1 MTATPTATKSNSPG
15 KKKHDSERQSEIVQ
29 RCFLV
34 NLDQRPDRLRE
45 WVDQLP
51 TPWPFPEPE
60 RFPAIDGRRVP
71 PPTHWRAGNGAWG
84 CYRSHCLILEKCLS
98 EGIDSYVVFED
109 DAGFCDGFANR
120 LDQFVAEL
128 PDDWGLA
135 YLGGQH
141 LHSVAHPPV
150 KISEHVYLPYNVNRT
165 HAFMVRGRSNMVSL
179 YRHLHSRDWKKA
191 NHIDHHLGR
200 LIQRRYHGIARRN
213 VRKGAVAVYTP
224 DRWMVGQ
231 LPTRSN
237 ISGRRWN
244 ETRFFNDAVNVDHE
258 EEPFF
263 AVLGPHRSGTS
274 CVAMILHHLG
284 IHIGNQLGGFEA
296 TGGGEAIGLMEL
308 CETAMKFPAT
318 EPTVSDIEL
327 THRLKKFIVGKKSE
341 AVRDETVAGGK
352 YPHLCRFAKHVYAAI
367 GDSMRII
374 AVDRPIEASIRSLQS
389 RSRKSRGHWYA
400 ATSNECERLQRSLLK
415 HREEFIATHP
425 NVPVHRIDF
434 ASLTSD
440 PKPEIDRLVTFLG
453 IDPDQDEIEAAI
465 AHVNPN
471 LRKHG

>member
-1 MTATPTATKSNSPG
+1 MTTVPATSTTTRANLAAK
-15 KKKHDSERQSEIVQ
+15 QSEKQNSLVE
-29 RCFLV
+29 RCFLI
-34 NLDQRPDRLRE
+34 NLDGRHDRLRE
-45 WVDQLP
+45 WFDQLP
-51 TPWPFPEPE
+51 KPWPFPKPE
-60 RFPAIDGRRVP
+60 RFAAIDGRRVP

-109 DAGFCDGFANR
+109 DAGFCNDFAKR
-120 LDQFVAEL
+120 FQKFVCEL

-141 LHSVAHPPV
+141 LYSVAHPPV
-150 KISEHVYLPYNVNRT
+150 RISEHVYLPYNVNRT

-200 LIQRRYHGIARRN
+200 MIQRRYHGIARRN
-213 VRKGAVAVYTP
+213 VGKGSVAVYAP
-224 DRWMVGQ
+224 DRWLVGQ

-237 ISGRRWN
+237 ISGRRWS

-274 CVAMILHHLG
+274 CVAMICHHLG
-284 IHIGNQLGGFEA
+284 VHMGNQLGGFEA
-296 TGGGEAIGLMEL
+296 TGGGEAVGLMEL
-308 CETAMKFPAT
+308 CEAVMKFPAAD
-318 EPTVSDIEL
+318 PTISDSDL
-327 THRLKKFIVGKKSE
+327 TYRLKKFFVGKKSE

-352 YPHLCRFAKHVYAAI
+352 YPHLCRFADHIHKAI
-367 GDSMRII
+367 GNSMRII

-389 RSRKSRGHWYA
+389 RSRKHRGNWYA
-400 ATSNECERLQRSLLK
+400 ATPQQCEQLQRSLLK
-415 HREEFIATHP
+415 HREDFIAAHP
-425 NVPVHRIDF
+425 DIPVHRIDF
-434 ASLTSD
+434 ASLTSNT
-440 PKPEIDRLVTFLG
+440 KHEVERLVKFLG
-453 IDPDQDEIEAAI
+453 IAPDPDEIDAAVG
-465 AHVNPN
+465 HVNPN